1 MKNNAK
7 ISKEKLKYLKLLSRQ
22 YPDINAAC
30 TEIINLKAILN
41 LPKGTEHFLS
51 DIHGEYEAFNH
62 VLRNASG
69 VIKNYIE
76 ELFGSTLME
85 SDKRNLATLIYY
97 PELRLEVVKR
107 KELNMTDWYKINL
120 FRLIQI
126 CKRVSY
132 KYTRSKVRKALPKE
146 FTYIIEELIH
156 EDSARLHKHEYYN
169 EIINTIVRLNMSD
182 KFIIA
187 ISNIIHRL
195 AIDHLH
201 VIGDIYDRGE
211 AAEKI
216 MDVLMD
222 YHSIDVQWGNHDIS
236 WMGAS
241 SGSLACICNVIRVS
255 CKYYNLNT
263 IEESYGINLIPLATF
278 AMEVYKNDDCKF
290 FMPSSDEKERSSAE
304 KNLIAKMHK
313 AISIIQFKV
322 EAQTILRNPEFEMN
336 NRILLDK
343 IDYENGTIQING
355 KTFKL
360 NDKNF
365 PTIDPKN
372 PIALTKEEAELIE
385 KIQQSFIHSEKLHK
399 HIRFLFNKGS
409 MYKVYNS
416 NLLLHGCVPLNLDGS
431 FKTTKIF
438 GKEYGG
444 KALLDKLEAIVRAG
458 FYATCGT
465 PERIKGQDFMWYLW
479 CGPCSPLYGKDK
491 MTTFERYFISD
502 KSLYYE
508 EKDYYYNLTNN
519 EEVCLSIL
527 AEFGLDNNKDSHIIN
542 GHVPVKVVKGESPV
556 KANGKLLIID
566 GGFAKAYQSVTGIAG
581 YTLIFNSKGLV
592 LASHEPF
599 SSTIEAVE
607 QEKDIISSTKF
618 LEQNSVIKMVSDTDI
633 GREIKERIDD
643 LEELVEAY
651 NSGFFKEVAVSV
663 SN

>member
-1 MKNNAK
+1 MDSNN
-7 ISKEKLKYLKLLSRQ
+7 INEEKLKYLKLLARQ

-76 ELFGSTLME
+76 EIFGSTLME
-85 SDKRNLATLIYY
+85 SDKKNLATLVYY

-107 KELNMTDWYKINL
+107 KETNMNDWYKINL

-132 KYTRSKVRKALPKE
+132 KYTRSKVRKALPPE

-169 EIINTIVRLNMSD
+169 EIINTIVRLNMSE
-182 KFIIA
+182 KFISA
-187 ISNIIHRL
+187 ISNVIHRL

-222 YHSIDVQWGNHDIS
+222 YHSLDIQWGNHDIS
-236 WMGAS
+236 WMGAA
-241 SGSLACICNVIRVS
+241 SGSKACICNVIRVS
-255 CKYYNLNT
+255 CRYYNLNT

-278 AMEVYKNDDCKF
+278 AMEAYKDDDCEGF
-290 FMPSSDEKERSSAE
+290 VPSADDKGRSVGE
-304 KNLIAKMHK
+304 IGLISKMHK
-313 AISIIQFKV
+313 AITIIQFKI
-322 EAQTILRNPEFEMN
+322 EAQTILRNPEFKMN
-336 NRILLDK
+336 NRIMLDK
-343 IDYENGTIQING
+343 IDFEKGTINIDG
-355 KTFKL
+355 KEYKL
-360 NDKNF
+360 KNSNF

-372 PIALTKEEAELIE
+372 PFELSPEEEELME
-385 KIQQSFIHSEKLHK
+385 KIQQSFIHSEKLHQ
-399 HIRFLFNKGS
+399 HVRFLFNKGS

-416 NLLLHGCVPLNLDGS
+416 NLLLHGCVPLNSDGS
-431 FKTTKIF
+431 FKKITISGEEF
-438 GKEYGG
+438 SGRQ
-444 KALLDKLEAIVRAG
+444 LLDKLESIARSG
-458 FYATCGT
+458 FYAECGT
-465 PERIKGQDFMWYLW
+465 PERIKGQDYMWYLW
-479 CGPCSPLYGKDK
+479 CGACSPLYGKDK
-491 MTTFERYFISD
+491 MTTFERYFIDD
-502 KSLYYE
+502 KELYHE
-508 EKDYYYNLTNN
+508 QKDCYYNLTNS
-519 EEVCLSIL
+519 EEVCLKIL
-527 AEFGLDNNKDSHIIN
+527 REFGLSEESSHIIN

-556 KANGKLLIID
+556 KAKGKLLIID

-581 YTLIFNSKGLV
+581 YTLIYNSKGLV

-607 QEKDIISSTKF
+607 QEKDIISSTQF
-618 LEQNSVIKMVSDTDI
+618 LEQNTGTKMVSGTDI
-633 GREIKERIDD
+633 GKEIKGRIDD
-643 LEELVEAY
+643 LEYLVEAY
-651 NSGFFKEVAVSV
+651 NSGLIKEYEK
-663 SN
+663 

>member
-1 MKNNAK
+1 MKSNNVFNSEK
-7 ISKEKLKYLKLLSRQ
+7 IKYLKLLARQ

-76 ELFGSTLME
+76 EIFGSSLME

-107 KELNMTDWYKINL
+107 KEPDMVDWYKINL

-132 KYTRSKVRKALPKE
+132 KYTRSKVRKALPPE

-156 EDSARLHKHEYYN
+156 EDSGRLHKHEYYN

-187 ISNIIHRL
+187 ISNVIHRL

-211 AAEKI
+211 AADKI

-222 YHSIDVQWGNHDIS
+222 YHSVDVQWGNHDIS
-236 WMGAS
+236 WMGAA
-241 SGSLACICNVIRVS
+241 SGSMACICNVIRVS
-255 CKYYNLNT
+255 CKYHNLAV

-278 AMEVYKNDDCKF
+278 AMQTYKDDRCERF
-290 FMPSSDEKERSSAE
+290 IPAADGSEKEDAE
-304 KNLIAKMHK
+304 KSLISKMHK
-313 AISIIQFKV
+313 AITIIQFKI
-322 EAQTILRNPEFEMN
+322 EAQTILRNPEFLMN
-336 NRILLDK
+336 HRIMLDK
-343 IDYENGTIQING
+343 IDFENGTINIDG
-355 KTFKL
+355 KVCKL
-360 NDKNF
+360 CDLHF
-365 PTIDPKN
+365 PTIDPEN
-372 PIALTKEEAELIE
+372 PFELSPEENDLIE
-385 KIQQSFIHSEKLHK
+385 KIQQSFINSEKLHQ
-399 HIRFLFNKGS
+399 HVRFLFNKGS

-416 NLLLHGCVPLNLDGS
+416 NLLLHGCVPLNEDGS
-431 FKTTKIF
+431 FKTIKIS

-444 KALLDKLEAIVRAG
+444 KALLDKLEIIARSG
-458 FYATCGT
+458 FYAKCGT
-465 PERIKGQDFMWYLW
+465 KERIKGQDYMWYLW
-479 CGPCSPLYGKDK
+479 CGACSPLYGKDK
-491 MTTFERYFISD
+491 MTTFERYFTD
-502 KSLYYE
+502 NRELYRE
-508 EKDYYYNLTNN
+508 EKNCYYNLTNN
-519 EEVCLSIL
+519 AKNCINIL
-527 AEFGLDNNKDSHIIN
+527 KEFGLSGEYSHIIN

-556 KANGKLLIID
+556 KADGKLIIID

-581 YTLIFNSKGLV
+581 YTLIYNSQGLL

-607 QEKDIISSTKF
+607 QEKDIISNTQY
-618 LEQNSVIKMVSDTDI
+618 LEQNTGVKMVIDTDD
-633 GREIKERIDD
+633 GKTVESRIDD
-643 LEELVEAY
+643 LEDLVEAY
-651 NSGFFKEVAVSV
+651 NSGIIKEYEKVL
-663 SN
+663 

>member
-1 MKNNAK
+1 MKSINDIK
-7 ISKEKLKYLKLLSRQ
+7 GEKLKYLKLLARQ

-76 ELFGSTLME
+76 EIFGSTLME
-85 SDKRNLATLIYY
+85 SDKKNLATLIYY

-107 KELNMTDWYKINL
+107 KNIDMVDWYKINL

-132 KYTRSKVRKALPKE
+132 KYTRSKVRKALPEE

-156 EDSARLHKHEYYN
+156 EDLTRLHKHEYYN
-169 EIINTIVRLNMSD
+169 EIINTIVRLDMAD

-187 ISNIIHRL
+187 ISNVIHRL

-222 YHSIDVQWGNHDIS
+222 YHSVDVQWGNHDIS
-236 WMGAS
+236 WMGAA

-255 CKYYNLNT
+255 SKYYNLNT

-278 AMEVYKNDDCKF
+278 AMEKYKDDDCKRF
-290 FMPSSDEKERSSAE
+290 VPTIDPDKSHAE
-304 KNLIAKMHK
+304 KSLISKMHK
-313 AISIIQFKV
+313 AITVIQFKI

-336 NRILLDK
+336 HRILLDK
-343 IDYENGTIQING
+343 INFEKGTITI
-355 KTFKL
+355 KDKEYKL
-360 NDKNF
+360 IDTNF

-372 PIALTKEEAELIE
+372 PFELTPEETELIE
-385 KIQQSFIHSEKLHK
+385 KIQQSFIHSERLYQHV
-399 HIRFLFNKGS
+399 RFLFNKGS
-409 MYKVYNS
+409 MYKIYNS
-416 NLLLHGCVPLNLDGS
+416 NLLLHGCVPMNEDGTFRS
-431 FKTTKIF
+431 MKIN
-438 GKEYGG
+438 GKEYSG
-444 KALLDKLEAIVRAG
+444 KALLDKLENIVRAG
-458 FYATCGT
+458 FYARCAT
-465 PERIKGQDFMWYLW
+465 PERIKGQDCMWYLW
-479 CGPCSPLYGKDK
+479 CGPCSPLYGKDS
-491 MTTFERYFISD
+491 MTTFERYFIAD
-502 KSLYYE
+502 KSLHHE
-508 EKDYYYNLTNN
+508 EKDVYYSLTNK
-519 EEVCLSIL
+519 EETCLAIL
-527 AEFGLDNNKDSHIIN
+527 DEFGLSGESSHIIN

-581 YTLIFNSKGLV
+581 YTLIYNSKGLV

-607 QEKDIISSTKF
+607 QEKDIISSTQF
-618 LEQNSVIKMVSDTDI
+618 LEQNARTKMVSGTDV
-633 GREIKERIDD
+633 GKEIKARIDD
-643 LEELVEAY
+643 LEWLVQAY
-651 NSGFFKEVAVSV
+651 NSGIIKEYAK
-663 SN
+663 

>member
-1 MKNNAK
+1 MNKNNK
-7 ISKEKLKYLKLLSRQ
+7 VDKEKLKYLKLLSRQ
-22 YPDINAAC
+22 YPDINSAC
-30 TEIINLKAILN
+30 TEIINLKAIMN
-41 LPKGTEHFLS
+41 LPKGTEHFIS

-76 ELFGSTLME
+76 EIFGSTLME
-85 SDKRNLATLIYY
+85 SDKKNLATLVYY

-107 KELNMTDWYKINL
+107 KEENMNDWYKINL

-146 FTYIIEELIH
+146 FAYIIEELIH

-169 EIINTIVRLNMSD
+169 EIVNTIVRLNRAE

-187 ISNIIHRL
+187 ISNVIHRL

-216 MDVLMD
+216 MDVLLD

-241 SGSLACICNVIRVS
+241 SGSLGCICNVIRVS
-255 CKYYNLNT
+255 CKYNNLNT

-278 AMEVYKNDDCKF
+278 AMEKYKDDDCKRF
-290 FMPSSDEKERSSAE
+290 IPATDTNFKSSAE
-304 KNLIAKMHK
+304 KSLVSKMHK
-313 AISIIQFKV
+313 AITIIQFKI
-322 EAQTILRNPEFEMN
+322 EGQIILRNPEFQMN
-336 NRILLDK
+336 HRILLDK
-343 IDYENGTIQING
+343 IDFEKGVVKILG
-355 KTFKL
+355 KEYPL
-360 NDKNF
+360 SDNYF

-372 PIALTKEEAELIE
+372 PLALSTEEAELIE
-385 KIQQSFIHSEKLHK
+385 KIQQSFINSEKLHQ
-399 HIRFLFNKGS
+399 HTRFLFNKGS

-416 NLLLHGCVPLNLDGS
+416 NLLLHGCVPLNADGS
-431 FKTTKIF
+431 FRTMKIL
-438 GKEYGG
+438 GEECGG
-444 KALLDKLEAIVRAG
+444 KKLLDKFEVIARAG
-458 FYATCGT
+458 FYAKCGT
-465 PERIKGQDFMWYLW
+465 EERIKGQDYMWYLW

-491 MTTFERYFISD
+491 MTTFERYFISE
-502 KSLYYE
+502 KSLHHE
-508 EKDYYYNLTNN
+508 EKDCYYNLTHN

-527 AEFGLDNNKDSHIIN
+527 DEFGLDGENSHIIN

-556 KANGKLLIID
+556 KSNGKLIIID

-581 YTLIFNSKGLV
+581 YTLIYNSKGLV

-607 QEKDIISSTKF
+607 QEKDIISSTQF
-618 LEQNSVIKMVSDTDI
+618 LEQNKGTKMVSSTDV
-633 GREIKERIDD
+633 GQEIKGRIED
-643 LEELVEAY
+643 LEDLVIAY
-651 NSGFFKEVAVSV
+651 DSGLIKEYDR
-663 SN
+663 

>member
-1 MKNNAK
+1 MNSNK
-7 ISKEKLKYLKLLSRQ
+7 INDEKLKYLKLLARQ

-76 ELFGSTLME
+76 EIFGSTLME
-85 SDKRNLATLIYY
+85 SDKRNLATLVYY

-107 KELNMTDWYKINL
+107 KETNMNDWYKINL

-132 KYTRSKVRKALPKE
+132 KYTRSKVRKALPPE

-169 EIINTIVRLNMSD
+169 EIINTIVRLNMAE
-182 KFIIA
+182 KFISA
-187 ISNIIHRL
+187 ISNVIHRL

-222 YHSIDVQWGNHDIS
+222 YHSLDIQWGNHDIS
-236 WMGAS
+236 WMGAA
-241 SGSLACICNVIRVS
+241 SGSKACICNVIRVS

-278 AMEVYKNDDCKF
+278 AMEVYKNDDCKGF
-290 FMPSSDEKERSSAE
+290 LPTVDDKGRSKGE
-304 KNLIAKMHK
+304 IGLISKMHK
-313 AISIIQFKV
+313 AITIIQFKI

-336 NRILLDK
+336 GRIMLDK
-343 IDYENGTIQING
+343 IDFEKGTIYIDG
-355 KTFKL
+355 KEYNLK
-360 NDKNF
+360 DSYF
-365 PTIDPKN
+365 PTIN
-372 PIALTKEEAELIE
+372 PESPFELSEEEEELME
-385 KIQQSFIHSEKLHK
+385 KIQQSFIHSEKLHR
-399 HIRFLFNKGS
+399 HVRFLFNKGS

-416 NLLLHGCVPLNLDGS
+416 NLLLHGCVPLNSDGS
-431 FKTTKIF
+431 FKKVKISGEEF
-438 GKEYGG
+438 CGKG
-444 KALLDKLEAIVRAG
+444 LLDKLESIARSG
-458 FYATCGT
+458 FYAECGT
-465 PERIKGQDFMWYLW
+465 PERIKGQDYMWYLW
-479 CGPCSPLYGKDK
+479 CGACSPLYGKDK
-491 MTTFERYFISD
+491 MTTFERYFVD
-502 KSLYYE
+502 AKELYHE
-508 EKDYYYNLTNN
+508 QKDCYYNLTNN
-519 EEVCLSIL
+519 EETCLKIL
-527 AEFGLDNNKDSHIIN
+527 REFGLSEENSHIIN

-581 YTLIFNSKGLV
+581 YTLIYNSKGLV

-607 QEKDIISSTKF
+607 QEKDIISSTQF
-618 LEQNSVIKMVSDTDI
+618 LEQNAGTKMVSGTDI
-633 GREIKERIDD
+633 GKEIKGRIDD
-643 LEELVEAY
+643 LEYLVEAY
-651 NSGFFKEVAVSV
+651 NSGLIKEYEK
-663 SN
+663 